1 MRAVTRA
8 APTQVVHLSLVDF
21 GADVTVVLNA
31 SDCKAFIF
39 QDGACYL
46 KDQINHP
53 RDCMTCLGVNFEEPV
68 RCVCTWPLGRM
79 SRRRRWTANTIL
91 TTVTTDTEETSL
103 SAVPTSKASKTR
115 TSAHSTATRIL
126 VSPSTFRFPAA
137 NSALRLQSAL
147 RLFGEGIIGIAGS
160 RRSRLS

>member
-8 APTQVVHLSLVDF
+8 APTQVVRRSHVDF

-53 RDCMTCLGVNFEEPV
+53 RDCMSCLGVNFEEPV
-68 RCVCTWPLGRM
+68 G
-79 SRRRRWTANTIL
+79 A
-91 TTVTTDTEETSL
+91 
-103 SAVPTSKASKTR
+103 
-115 TSAHSTATRIL
+115 SAHGHSDECRVVGAGRQI
-126 VSPSTFRFPAA
+126 
-137 NSALRLQSAL
+137 QS
-147 RLFGEGIIGIAGS
+147 
-160 RRSRLS
+160 